1 MSPRLS
7 PVPEGA
13 LDQAHWSEEYPA
25 CGGESQSPINLQRK
39 KVRYNP
45 SLTALNLTGYEAQGG
60 EFPMINNGHTGK
72 GPPPRLD
79 GRAQPCC

>member
-1 MSPRLS
+1 MSPRLP

-13 LDQAHWSEEYPA
+13 LDQAHWSKEYPA